1 MRNFFQ
7 FVTFLWPWFF
17 LTILS
22 AEKIHDGTDD
32 SLVQEIDSSY
42 FKGLEYLASSQG
54 DKGMWNESSYGNQP
68 GVLGMAI
75 LAFISRGDDPEFGPY
90 ADAVKKAL
98 NALLSQQDEKTGFI
112 GKTMYNH
119 GFACLALAELYGML
133 NDDRIGLS
141 LKKAVSLIVAA
152 AKSNPKNAWRYY
164 PDSKDFDTTVSGT
177 QIVALFA
184 ARNAGLSV
192 PNETIE
198 KALEVMI
205 SCQDSRG
212 GFGYSTSSGANL
224 PRTSIGSLV
233 LSLAQKTDTE
243 SYSKSLEYLQR
254 NAKYGDQGHKFYS
267 LYYTAQAMFRA
278 NPEMWTQWNERNVKV
293 LLETQQGDGSW
304 RGNHGTV
311 FSTCSALLSMA
322 LNYRYLPIYER

>member
-1 MRNFFQ
+1 
-7 FVTFLWPWFF
+7 
-17 LTILS
+17 
-22 AEKIHDGTDD
+22 
-32 SLVQEIDSSY
+32 
-42 FKGLEYLASSQG
+42 
-54 DKGMWNESSYGNQP
+54 
-68 GVLGMAI
+68 
-75 LAFISRGDDPEFGPY
+75 
-90 ADAVKKAL
+90 
-98 NALLSQQDEKTGFI
+98 
-112 GKTMYNH
+112 MYNH
-119 GFACLALAELYGML
+119 GFACLALAELMML

-267 LYYTAQAMFRA
+267 LYYTAQAMFRLTRRCGPNGTRGMSKSCLKPSRRRFLEA
-278 NPEMWTQWNERNVKV
+278 ITERFSQLVQPFFQW
-293 LLETQQGDGSW
+293 
-304 RGNHGTV
+304 
-311 FSTCSALLSMA
+311 
-322 LNYRYLPIYER
+322 P